1 MKKGFTLILVLI
13 LCAVSGACAEK
24 GLVAAF
30 PEEAGESSIAQ
41 MVADT
46 LELPLLESAE
56 DTGSAA
62 NLMLG
67 DPECILIGTQNILIT
82 GLQGYTERDLRQA
95 MTPVC
100 TLAVSPLFLVMD
112 RDVAEELGIIGFDS
126 FRSYIS
132 EEQDDCCFARHL
144 DADPVDRAVTRLA
157 YELDVLTDLFPE
169 DEVPDA
175 LRDGDALA
183 GVLSGADMAG
193 TCGENL
199 TWSLSEDG
207 VLTVTGT
214 GAMTDFAPG
223 EAPWAAHT
231 ETIRKVAVQSG
242 ATRIGSYA
250 FAGCVALSSVN
261 LTDSV
266 EEIGRNAF
274 QDCEV
279 LYWIW
284 LGRGLEKIDTQA
296 FDGCESLPEV
306 KLPEGLTYIGSNA
319 FQDCYGLKSVT
330 IPGSVKN
337 DFRSAFSWCA
347 DLESVTLGEGITQI
361 GQNAFYSCV
370 SLKEVKLPST
380 LKTIGSGAFSKTALE
395 TVSLPEGLETLG
407 TSTFAE
413 CGALSW
419 LTVPGTV
426 TQIGKDCFMGCGK
439 LAQVF
444 FGGGQSQWE
453 KLIPGTGL
461 EGTKPQAP
469 VEDTAGDA
477 DGDGTLTYNDALLV
491 LRSSIGLETLTK
503 ETETACDLDG
513 DGKLT
518 YNDALLILRKSI
530 GMK

>member
-183 GVLSGADMAG
+183 GVLSGADMADSDG
-193 TCGENL
+193 DWLPLLCLGAERSALYADVPCAAEAGL
-199 TWSLSEDG
+199 TPCEGILIGLYTSVETSAESVESIRAAMEQLDMSELPAGYTPFSLSGPDFNDLVRSMFTDYMAYMTADG
-207 VLTVTGT
+207 L
-214 GAMTDFAPG
+214 
-223 EAPWAAHT
+223 
-231 ETIRKVAVQSG
+231 
-242 ATRIGSYA
+242 
-250 FAGCVALSSVN
+250 
-261 LTDSV
+261 
-266 EEIGRNAF
+266 
-274 QDCEV
+274 
-279 LYWIW
+279 
-284 LGRGLEKIDTQA
+284 
-296 FDGCESLPEV
+296 
-306 KLPEGLTYIGSNA
+306 
-319 FQDCYGLKSVT
+319 
-330 IPGSVKN
+330 
-337 DFRSAFSWCA
+337 
-347 DLESVTLGEGITQI
+347 
-361 GQNAFYSCV
+361 AFY
-370 SLKEVKLPST
+370 E
-380 LKTIGSGAFSKTALE
+380 E
-395 TVSLPEGLETLG
+395 
-407 TSTFAE
+407 
-413 CGALSW
+413 
-419 LTVPGTV
+419 
-426 TQIGKDCFMGCGK
+426 
-439 LAQVF
+439 
-444 FGGGQSQWE
+444 
-453 KLIPGTGL
+453 
-461 EGTKPQAP
+461 
-469 VEDTAGDA
+469 
-477 DGDGTLTYNDALLV
+477 
-491 LRSSIGLETLTK
+491 
-503 ETETACDLDG
+503 
-513 DGKLT
+513 
-518 YNDALLILRKSI
+518 
-530 GMK
+530 